1 MSLTDIMSSMKLAT
15 YPTIAMVI
23 FGVVFVA
30 IVIRVAYR
38 KNPYSHESMLP
49 FEDGT
54 LRPKEEGRN

>member
-1 MSLTDIMSSMKLAT
+1 MKLAT

-30 IVIRVAYR
+30 IVIRVASR
-38 KNPYSHESMLP
+38 KTPYSHESMLP

>member
-30 IVIRVAYR
+30 IVARVMSRRNTYA
-38 KNPYSHESMLP
+38 HESMLP

-54 LRPKEEGRN
+54 AHSKAEGRN